1 MKLAVS
7 LKDSL
12 RTVSLAGLAACV
24 CVVAA
29 GCASGGSG
37 SPGGPATP
45 GVTSV
50 TMLITAT
57 NNATIPIFKFN
68 LEGLDLVRSD
78 GTVVPVLS
86 SAQLVE
92 LGSINGAGRPL
103 ASVQIPQGTYTAA
116 KLTYGPSTFVVIDR
130 SGGPGQTDIGNYN
143 IGTPGNQPAAVS
155 LTLGTPLVVG
165 GTSMGVLLDLD
176 IPGSTT
182 YTPYLAGSSSIAP
195 NGGHTTFN
203 PVYSISAVTP
213 AAQPT
218 TLEDGLVE
226 DVHGQ
231 VTASSA
237 GTLTMTSDSGAVLE
251 FNASSSTVYAGTGGG
266 GLPTVGSFVDVDAA
280 LRQDGSMF
288 ATRVQTEG
296 AGLQYNLVGQV
307 LQYTEQQYLQN
318 TGREQQGPNLPNG
331 TGFYSENVQLAVPPQ
346 FQIAWPRGAA
356 PSGLPFTPSVTASN
370 IVPGQNVATPVPTLE
385 ELTSNDAIPVA
396 PTVTLEPQTID
407 ATVAG
412 VTTANG
418 ETTYQVNLFANDFLA
433 LFGPSTSVTVHVT
446 PETHSLTSSSL
457 ASGSVARF
465 RGFLFNDSGTLRLV
479 ATEILDGVP
488 AS

>member
-1 MKLAVS
+1 M
-7 LKDSL
+7 
-12 RTVSLAGLAACV
+12 
-24 CVVAA
+24 
-29 GCASGGSG
+29 
-37 SPGGPATP
+37 
-45 GVTSV
+45 
-50 TMLITAT
+50 
-57 NNATIPIFKFN
+57 
-68 LEGLDLVRSD
+68 
-78 GTVVPVLS
+78 
-86 SAQLVE
+86 
-92 LGSINGAGRPL
+92 
-103 ASVQIPQGTYTAA
+103 
-116 KLTYGPSTFVVIDR
+116 
-130 SGGPGQTDIGNYN
+130 
-143 IGTPGNQPAAVS
+143 
-155 LTLGTPLVVG
+155 
-165 GTSMGVLLDLD
+165 
-176 IPGSTT
+176 
-182 YTPYLAGSSSIAP
+182 
-195 NGGHTTFN
+195 
-203 PVYSISAVTP
+203 
-213 AAQPT
+213 
-218 TLEDGLVE
+218 
-226 DVHGQ
+226 
-231 VTASSA
+231 
-237 GTLTMTSDSGAVLE
+237 
-251 FNASSSTVYAGTGGG
+251 
-266 GLPTVGSFVDVDAA
+266 
-280 LRQDGSMF
+280 
-288 ATRVQTEG
+288 
-296 AGLQYNLVGQV
+296 

-488 AS
+488 SS